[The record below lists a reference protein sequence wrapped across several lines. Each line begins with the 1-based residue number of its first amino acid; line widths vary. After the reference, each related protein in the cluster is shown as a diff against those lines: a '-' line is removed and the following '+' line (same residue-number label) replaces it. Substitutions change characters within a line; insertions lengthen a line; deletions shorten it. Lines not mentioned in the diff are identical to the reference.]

1 MLSTMRRQKPKVYT
15 LTCLKAICSASSH
28 LSGRLERVVVCYW
41 LNVLSQT
48 LHVMLVIVWRLL
60 LRNATSDVINNN
72 NMSYAVCSNNMIV
85 LYSMTFT
92 IIPRPSLFQGKNHQI
107 PMILLQQMI
116 LEQNERM
123 NRSSI
128 NQTTYLNIYACSDNK
143 RACSFILID
152 IEYCIAD

>member
-1 MLSTMRRQKPKVYT
+1 MYNVRIWIYWTSYYIYIYIYIRKCFKYNGIPFKIPMLSTMRRQKPKVYT

-116 LEQNERM
+116 LE
-123 NRSSI
+123 
-128 NQTTYLNIYACSDNK
+128 
-143 RACSFILID
+143 
-152 IEYCIAD
+152 